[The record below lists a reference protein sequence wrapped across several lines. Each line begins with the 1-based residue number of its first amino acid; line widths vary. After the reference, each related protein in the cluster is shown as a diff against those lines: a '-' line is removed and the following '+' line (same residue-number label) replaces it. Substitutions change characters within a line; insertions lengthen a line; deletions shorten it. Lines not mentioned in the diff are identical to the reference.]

1 MEGARGATAR
11 EAFGQRLVAL
21 LPELRKH
28 AVFLAR
34 DRAAAEDLVQGAAA
48 NAMAAW
54 ERFEPGTNFAGW
66 MHRILRNLF
75 LYERRRWGREACG
88 IDDLPEEALP
98 SEDPWTRRAT
108 PEGRLALRDLSR
120 ALARL
125 PGDQRRALLL
135 VAAGALP
142 YEDAARVAGCGVGTM
157 KTRVFRARRKLGA
170 WLPDG

>member
-1 MEGARGATAR
+1 LEGARGATAR

-75 LYERRRWGREACG
+75 L
-88 IDDLPEEALP
+88 
-98 SEDPWTRRAT
+98 
-108 PEGRLALRDLSR
+108 
-120 ALARL
+120 
-125 PGDQRRALLL
+125 
-135 VAAGALP
+135 
-142 YEDAARVAGCGVGTM
+142 
-157 KTRVFRARRKLGA
+157 
-170 WLPDG
+170 